1 MNEWLFCATIIK
13 NMEYLTKEKFKEL
26 EAELTELRTV
36 KRKEIADALEYAKS
50 LGDLSENA
58 EYNQAR
64 ESQAQLEDRIGRI
77 EHILR
82 TAKVVSKHHSTAVE
96 VGSTVHIA
104 KYGTKT
110 AQVFTIVGA
119 EEADIAAG
127 KLSFHSPL
135 GGALL
140 GKKEGDIA
148 EFSSPKGAVKYSVLK
163 VE

>member
-1 MNEWLFCATIIK
+1 
-13 NMEYLTKEKFKEL
+13 MEYLTPEKYKEL
-26 EAELTELRTV
+26 EAELNELRTV

-82 TAKVVSKHHSTAVE
+82 NAKVVTPKGGSGKIE
-96 VGSTVHIA
+96 VGSIVTIQ
-104 KYGTKT
+104 KDGTKIE
-110 AQVFTIVGA
+110 QIFTIVGA

-127 KLSFHSPL
+127 KLSFHAPL
-135 GGALL
+135 GTALM
-140 GKKEGDIA
+140 GKSEGDTA
-148 EFSSPKGAVKYSVLK
+148 VFDTPKGPAKYKILK
-163 VE
+163 VK